1 MGRTAPEVTSEA
13 VSRIEGLSFV
23 EDVDNKAEWMY
34 IVFSSDASKADI
46 QEVDKMLPERLVRQE
61 EQHPRTSLI
70 EIGLRPPK
78 GKDYELYF
86 LEPKYL

>member
-13 VSRIEGLSFV
+13 VNRVQDLQFV
-23 EDVDNKAEWMY
+23 EDADNKAEWMY
-34 IVFSSDASKADI
+34 IVFSPDSGEAERE
-46 QEVDKMLPERLVRQE
+46 EVDRILPNRLVRQDDP
-61 EQHPRTSLI
+61 HPRHSLI

-78 GKDYELYF
+78 GEYELYF